1 MKPIRI
7 RYSDFFKHEPI
18 KIIIKDIKD
27 GYIWNKK
34 FIVFDAFFSFDN
46 KIREF
51 EVMFPYYP
59 FIKAYWKLPVGI
71 KLEAGTTNIQM
82 VITKLDRGKMK
93 IQNVQKWKS
102 KS

>member
-1 MKPIRI
+1 MKQIRI

-18 KIIIKDIKD
+18 KIVIKDIKD
-27 GYIWNKK
+27 SYIWNKK
-34 FIVFDAFFSFDN
+34 FIVFDAFFSFEN

-59 FIKAYWKLPVGI
+59 FIRAYLVLPLRI
-71 KLEAGTTNIQM
+71 RQEAGTTNIQM
-82 VITKLDRGKMK
+82 IITKLDRGKMK
-93 IQNVQKWKS
+93 IQDVQKWKS